1 MKIIVLIIMGSLA
14 ISITVACIIVW
25 ALRTLGMDI
34 EYSWQSIAAVWI
46 SMAVINGIMMRAKG
60 Q

>member
-14 ISITVACIIVW
+14 ISIAVACVIVW

-46 SMAVINGIMMRAKG
+46 SMAVINGIMMRAKA

>member
-1 MKIIVLIIMGSLA
+1 MKTVVLIIMVSLA
-14 ISITVACIIVW
+14 ISIIMALAIVW
-25 ALRTLGMDI
+25 ALRTFGMNI

-46 SMAVINGIMMRAKG
+46 IMAVINGIMMRAKD